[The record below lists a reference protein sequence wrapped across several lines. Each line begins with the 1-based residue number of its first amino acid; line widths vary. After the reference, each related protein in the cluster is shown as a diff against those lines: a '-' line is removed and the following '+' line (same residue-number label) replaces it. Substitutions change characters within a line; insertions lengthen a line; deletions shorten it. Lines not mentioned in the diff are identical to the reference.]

1 MSSLLIAFLVSSQID
16 SDSEVERIVLALVLD
31 CLLVI

>member
-1 MSSLLIAFLVSSQID
+1 MSSLLIAFLVSSQI
-16 SDSEVERIVLALVLD
+16 DSEVERIVLALVLD